1 MADDFISDILDFAV
15 GLFKVG
21 VKVAET
27 AGELTEK
34 GAAGAWSYATT
45 PAPPPTTMDYVLGDS
60 YAQNY
65 TQTQWQNWGG
75 QPTYGGM
82 FANVVLGGPG
92 YDGYGGYGGYGSAAP
107 PSQQRPLAQQ
117 TSTSTQQRPL
127 AQQTSTSAQ
136 QRPLAQQTSTSAQ
149 QRPLASQTSTPVQ
162 PRPSVQQ
169 TSTPVQP
176 RPSVQQT
183 STSAQPR
190 PPVQQAA
197 NRAQQQPLAPVASK
211 PRDIHQILDLPKE
224 TPSDQVARAYR
235 KEAIKYHPDKNSS
248 DDAITKFAELQT
260 AYDKFKQKPLN
271 QVSTLNQV
279 SPLSLVSKEES
290 SPNSPAPVQ
299 RNKSTKSLR
308 DDAMPEDKRSQGK
321 GNSGNDIDPGL
332 IISLGAMSLCCGPI
346 GVLVFA
352 AAVLAM
358 LAYASITKKDD
369 VQSQSKS
376 IDTEKAPPLQNM
388 KAVANTTTLPQI
400 SSIKAPPPLAI
411 AAPKSSPKLTEAPE
425 SSKDQQASKKAI

>member
-149 QRPLASQTSTPVQ
+149 QRP
-162 PRPSVQQ
+162 
-169 TSTPVQP
+169 
-176 RPSVQQT
+176 
-183 STSAQPR
+183 
-190 PPVQQAA
+190 
-197 NRAQQQPLAPVASK
+197 
-211 PRDIHQILDLPKE
+211 
-224 TPSDQVARAYR
+224 
-235 KEAIKYHPDKNSS
+235 
-248 DDAITKFAELQT
+248 
-260 AYDKFKQKPLN
+260 
-271 QVSTLNQV
+271 
-279 SPLSLVSKEES
+279 
-290 SPNSPAPVQ
+290 
-299 RNKSTKSLR
+299 
-308 DDAMPEDKRSQGK
+308 
-321 GNSGNDIDPGL
+321 
-332 IISLGAMSLCCGPI
+332 
-346 GVLVFA
+346 
-352 AAVLAM
+352 
-358 LAYASITKKDD
+358 
-369 VQSQSKS
+369 
-376 IDTEKAPPLQNM
+376 
-388 KAVANTTTLPQI
+388 
-400 SSIKAPPPLAI
+400 
-411 AAPKSSPKLTEAPE
+411 
-425 SSKDQQASKKAI
+425 

>member
-117 TSTSTQQRPL
+117 TSTST
-127 AQQTSTSAQ
+127 Q

>member
-107 PSQQRPLAQQ
+107 PS
-117 TSTSTQQRPL
+117 QQRPL

>member
-117 TSTSTQQRPL
+117 TSTS
-127 AQQTSTSAQ
+127 
-136 QRPLAQQTSTSAQ
+136 AQ

-183 STSAQPR
+183 STSVQPR

-260 AYDKFKQKPLN
+260 AYEKFKQKPLN

-308 DDAMPEDKRSQGK
+308 DDAMPEEKRSQGK
-321 GNSGNDIDPGL
+321 GNSGDDFDPDL
-332 IISLGAMSLCCGPI
+332 IIALGAASLCCGPI

-352 AAVLAM
+352 AALLAM

-369 VQSQSKS
+369 VKSQSKS
-376 IDTEKAPPLQNM
+376 IDTEKGPPLQNM

>member
-1 MADDFISDILDFAV
+1 MASQ
-15 GLFKVG
+15 
-21 VKVAET
+21 T
-27 AGELTEK
+27 
-34 GAAGAWSYATT
+34 ST
-45 PAPPPTTMDYVLGDS
+45 PV
-60 YAQNY
+60 
-65 TQTQWQNWGG
+65 
-75 QPTYGGM
+75 QPR
-82 FANVVLGGPG
+82 
-92 YDGYGGYGGYGSAAP
+92 
-107 PSQQRPLAQQ
+107 PSVQQ
-117 TSTSTQQRPL
+117 TSTPVQQRP
-127 AQQTSTSAQ
+127 SV
-136 QRPLAQQTSTSAQ
+136 QQTSTSAQ